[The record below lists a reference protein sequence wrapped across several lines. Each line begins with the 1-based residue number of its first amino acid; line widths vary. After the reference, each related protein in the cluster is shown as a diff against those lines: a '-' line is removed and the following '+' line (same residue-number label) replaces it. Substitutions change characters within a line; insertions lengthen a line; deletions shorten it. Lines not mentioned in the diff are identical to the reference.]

1 MLKNCFPQHWKKT
14 VAVCLLVVQ
23 YPKIKVKY
31 EIYIWLYLP
40 LFHVGKSCDVDEFR
54 HASHALS
61 QATWLHACMVPSCH
75 LMSIYRAI
83 LGCQHHGMSYQFCQS
98 IDCCTC
104 LVFMAWNVTL
114 SSHSWLHIQ
123 RVFFLWHGHMFF
135 HHSIILC
142 DSLFP
147 ILII

>member
-1 MLKNCFPQHWKKT
+1 MKYAFGYILQFSMLVNPVMMMSSDMLHMT
-14 VAVCLLVVQ
+14 
-23 YPKIKVKY
+23 I
-31 EIYIWLYLP
+31 
-40 LFHVGKSCDVDEFR
+40 
-54 HASHALS
+54 S
-61 QATWLHACMVPSCH
+61 QATWLHACMVPSWH
-75 LMSIYRAI
+75 IMSIYQAI
-83 LGCQHHGMSYQFCQS
+83 LGCQHHDMSYQFCQS

-135 HHSIILC
+135 HHSIIFC
-142 DSLFP
+142 DTLFP